1 MLNLIEQISMCLIQN
16 FINPSFEQIFID
28 KKIIRKI
35 NKLTVQ
41 MNKKNTNIQLLK
53 NTKGVL
59 VNLPNDVFITT
70 ELKNNVVR
78 VIDVMIHILRTN
90 KQKITKL
97 QTDINHLENNCDE
110 LNNKIDELIK
120 QKNYIV
126 LDTFS
131 SKQMRDATTFGFT
144 VS

>member
-1 MLNLIEQISMCLIQN
+1 MLNLFEQISMCLIQN
-16 FINPSFEQIFID
+16 FINPTFEQIFID

-90 KQKITKL
+90 KEKITKL
-97 QTDINHLENNCDE
+97 QTDINYLENNCHE

-131 SKQMRDATTFGFT
+131 SKQMREATTFGFT